1 MKRAGL
7 LTASVAILAVLP
19 FFVHSNYVLS
29 IAISGFIFVVCA
41 AALNLIYGFAGLL
54 SFAQLGF
61 WGIGG
66 YVAAIAVVD
75 GRFSFTAGVVFAG
88 LVAGLVAVLIGVAV
102 LRTNRHA
109 FVIVTLTFAL
119 LCALVARDWISVT
132 RGPLGIPGLPTP
144 SIFGFAFSNP
154 TRFYY
159 LAFAF
164 ALLALGLLYALV
176 TSRIGL
182 LLKAIKQN
190 ESLACAQGISPM
202 PYKLLAFVLGAV
214 LTGMAGGIYVFH
226 LRIVDP
232 TLLDFYYMQTFLIF
246 VVIGGPGS
254 FWSVVIAGA
263 LMVALPEVL
272 RFTNDLRMVI
282 YGLVLVVATMVMP
295 RGIAGVLQERRL
307 RTLRSKPP

>member
-1 MKRAGL
+1 MTRAVF
-7 LTASVAILAVLP
+7 TAAALIVLAALP
-19 FFVHSNYVLS
+19 LFVHSNYVLS
-29 IAISGFIFVVCA
+29 IAVSGFIFVVCA

-66 YVAAIAVVD
+66 YVAAIAVID
-75 GRFSFTAGVVFAG
+75 GRLPFAAGVILAG
-88 LVAGLVAVLIGVAV
+88 VATACVALIIGVAI

-132 RGPLGIPGLPTP
+132 RGPLGIPGLPP
-144 SIFGFAFSNP
+144 ASILGYAFSNP

-164 ALLALGLLYALV
+164 AVLALGLLYALV

-190 ESLACAQGISPM
+190 DALARSQGISPM
-202 PYKLLAFVLGAV
+202 PYKLMAFVLSAA

-226 LRIVDP
+226 LRVVDP
-232 TLLDFYYMQTFLIF
+232 TFLDFYYMQTFLIF

-254 FWSVVIAGA
+254 FWGVVIASA
-263 LMVALPEVL
+263 LMVSLPEVL
-272 RFTNDLRMVI
+272 RFTNEFRMVI
-282 YGLVLVVATMVMP
+282 YGVVLVLAMLVIP
-295 RGIAGVLQERRL
+295 RGLAGVFHDRRL
-307 RTLRSKPP
+307 RAIRAALT

>member
-1 MKRAGL
+1 MRIAGAVL
-7 LTASVAILAVLP
+7 AALVALAILPA
-19 FFVHSNYVLS
+19 FVHSNYVLS
-29 IAISGFIFVVCA
+29 IAVSGFVFVVCA

-66 YVAAIAVVD
+66 YVAAISVVD
-75 GRFSFTAGVVFAG
+75 AKLPFAAGVLLAG
-88 LVAGLVAVLIGVAV
+88 LLACVVALIVGFAV

-119 LCALVARDWISVT
+119 LCALLARDWISVT
-132 RGPLGIPGLPTP
+132 RGPLGIPGLPP
-144 SIFGFAFSNP
+144 ASILGFAFNNP

-159 LAFAF
+159 LAFGF
-164 ALLALGLLYALV
+164 AVIALAIVYALV

-190 ESLACAQGISPM
+190 EALARSQGISPM
-202 PYKLLAFVLGAV
+202 PYKLLAFVLGAA

-232 TLLDFYYMQTFLIF
+232 TFLDFYYMQTFLIF
-246 VVIGGPGS
+246 VVIGGAGS
-254 FWSVVIAGA
+254 FWGVVIAGA

-272 RFTNDLRMVI
+272 RFTEDLRMVI
-282 YGLVLVVATMVMP
+282 YGAVLVLAMLIMP
-295 RGIAGVLQERRL
+295 RGIAGYLCDRRL
-307 RTLRSKPP
+307 KALRAKLA